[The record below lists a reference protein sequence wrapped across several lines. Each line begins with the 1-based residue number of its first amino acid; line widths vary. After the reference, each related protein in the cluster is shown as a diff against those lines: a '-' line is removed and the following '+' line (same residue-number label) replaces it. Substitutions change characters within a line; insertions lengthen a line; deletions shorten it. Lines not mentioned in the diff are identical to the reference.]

1 MAHTK
6 TFSHGHGVSNVN
18 MDINMDVDSNLMSRI
33 KANNEFGAVCKL
45 GRRCAPRRYGH
56 VLFGEKASGG

>member
-33 KANNEFGAVCKL
+33 KANKQFSIYSALV
-45 GRRCAPRRYGH
+45 
-56 VLFGEKASGG
+56 VLIIF